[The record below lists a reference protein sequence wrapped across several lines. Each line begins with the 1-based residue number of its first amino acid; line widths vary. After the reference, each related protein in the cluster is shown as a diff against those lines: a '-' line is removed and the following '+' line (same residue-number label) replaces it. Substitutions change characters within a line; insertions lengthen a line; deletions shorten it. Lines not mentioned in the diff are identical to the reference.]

1 VDTKPIIDIIYLV
14 AAVLFIFGLKSM
26 AHPRTAVRGNL
37 LGATGMLL
45 AIIVA
50 LISRSSYTYIVL
62 GILLGGGIGA
72 ALAIRIQMTDMPQ
85 LVALFNGF
93 GGLASVFVAGGALVA
108 AYLKDGSLTGDA
120 LLATSASG
128 IIGAVTFSGSLVAFG
143 KLQELQF
150 LKKPIAIPAQQAMNA
165 GLAVIVLILGA
176 FVVMGHTWVYIPL
189 TLMALVLGF
198 MLVNPIGGADMPVVI
213 ALLNSYSGLAAAATG
228 FVIDNNVLII
238 SGSLVGASGII
249 LTNLMCKA
257 MNRSIFNVLFAVLD
271 PGSSAAN
278 ADEIYTTVRSTT
290 PEDVAMILD
299 GAQKVVF
306 VPGYGL
312 AVAQA
317 QHAVRNLA
325 KLLEANN
332 TDVEYAIHP
341 VAGRMPGHMNVLL
354 AEADV
359 PYEQLKEM
367 DHINPT
373 METVDV
379 AIVIGANDVVNPVAR
394 TDPKSPIAGMPII
407 DVDKARTVI
416 VIKRSLSPG
425 FAGIPNP
432 LFAADNTLML
442 FGDAQKAVLDI
453 IAAIKAG

>member
-1 VDTKPIIDIIYLV
+1 
-14 AAVLFIFGLKSM
+14 
-26 AHPRTAVRGNL
+26 
-37 LGATGMLL
+37 
-45 AIIVA
+45 
-50 LISRSSYTYIVL
+50 
-62 GILLGGGIGA
+62 
-72 ALAIRIQMTDMPQ
+72 
-85 LVALFNGF
+85 
-93 GGLASVFVAGGALVA
+93 
-108 AYLKDGSLTGDA
+108 
-120 LLATSASG
+120 
-128 IIGAVTFSGSLVAFG
+128 
-143 KLQELQF
+143 
-150 LKKPIAIPAQQAMNA
+150 
-165 GLAVIVLILGA
+165 
-176 FVVMGHTWVYIPL
+176 
-189 TLMALVLGF
+189 
-198 MLVNPIGGADMPVVI
+198 
-213 ALLNSYSGLAAAATG
+213 
-228 FVIDNNVLII
+228 
-238 SGSLVGASGII
+238 
-249 LTNLMCKA
+249 MCKA
-257 MNRSIFNVLFAVLD
+257 MNRSLFNVLFGVLD

-299 GAQKVVF
+299 GAQRVVF
-306 VPGYGL
+306 VPGYGM

-325 KLLEANN
+325 KLLEANSAH
-332 TDVEYAIHP
+332 VEYAIHP

-359 PYEQLKEM
+359 PYDQLKEM

-453 IAAIKAG
+453 IAAIKEG